1 MGRGMRSPASCLRVP
16 RVLRNAGRAVLGH
29 SSAMQQGC
37 VAYEDVA
44 VDHFFRRAGP
54 VGGRSISDVDHRD
67 HMARLQQPDPPVHL
81 SAGGVPAI
89 CCVWRRAETGVF
101 LLRIV
106 GLQPVAD
113 LPALRRAIIMLL
125 DGQHAVV

>member
-1 MGRGMRSPASCLRVP
+1 MLPG
-16 RVLRNAGRAVLGH
+16 
-29 SSAMQQGC
+29 
-37 VAYEDVA
+37 
-44 VDHFFRRAGP
+44 
-54 VGGRSISDVDHRD
+54 
-67 HMARLQQPDPPVHL
+67 
-81 SAGGVPAI
+81 
-89 CCVWRRAETGVF
+89 VWRRAETGVF